1 MLVDKVVLFDF
12 DGVVM
17 DTETIY
23 TDFWNERG
31 EKYLGIQNFGN
42 VIKGQTDKLIYD
54 KYFPNQM
61 HLKALIDKEIDEL
74 EQNMPFN
81 FISGAEK
88 FLKELKSKGVRT
100 GLVTSSND
108 RKMKLVLNRHPD
120 LPVLFDVIVTAND
133 IIHPKPSPDAYLKAI
148 EYLNADAAQTIVFED
163 SFYGLKSARD
173 AGCIVVGVASTNTK
187 EEIALQCDYVI
198 DDFTQ
203 MTIQEMKKFY
213 Q

>member
-61 HLKALIDKEIDEL
+61 HLKALIDKEI
-74 EQNMPFN
+74 
-81 FISGAEK
+81 IA
-88 FLKELKSKGVRT
+88 VR
-100 GLVTSSND
+100 
-108 RKMKLVLNRHPD
+108 
-120 LPVLFDVIVTAND
+120 
-133 IIHPKPSPDAYLKAI
+133 
-148 EYLNADAAQTIVFED
+148 
-163 SFYGLKSARD
+163 
-173 AGCIVVGVASTNTK
+173 
-187 EEIALQCDYVI
+187 
-198 DDFTQ
+198 
-203 MTIQEMKKFY
+203 
-213 Q
+213 